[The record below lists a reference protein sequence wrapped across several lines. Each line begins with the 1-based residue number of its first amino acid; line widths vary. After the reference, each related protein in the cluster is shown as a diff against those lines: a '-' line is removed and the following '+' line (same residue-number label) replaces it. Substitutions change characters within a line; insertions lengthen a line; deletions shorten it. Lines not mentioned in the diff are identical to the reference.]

1 MKIPAN
7 FKVETYGKLEQITPT
22 ISKCRVRIFYKY
34 MNRNRTYITED
45 FANEMI
51 SSLPYTPV
59 KGIFDNDEIDFEDHG
74 KKNSDGKIYGVVP
87 ENPNFAWEDHM
98 DLDGV
103 MRTYACADV
112 YLFTGLYPEA
122 KLVPDKSQSMEI
134 FADNLV
140 GKWKIADDGEPYY
153 LFEHGCFVGLQILGD
168 ETEPCFEGAAF
179 YNLQEQFN
187 ELKEVLSYLKK
198 ELKNNGEVEKEM
210 DKTLFRLSDNEKLDK
225 IEYLL
230 NPNFCEEGGWV
241 QDRVVMEVYEDYALC
256 YNITNNIYER
266 AYYSREN
273 DSITI
278 GDICTVYIVDV
289 TADEQMALEAIK
301 SARGTYEAAKE
312 SLEEEET
319 LKNSL
324 AEKETAFS
332 TEKAALEEKV
342 SALEGSVSEYEK
354 TKTETEEKINE
365 FTQKIQELEA
375 EKVEFEQKVSDIT
388 SENES
393 LVAFKKQTEL
403 AQKEDILSKYEEH
416 LTEEIFAQ
424 LKEKIDSFSVVD
436 FKKEVC
442 TAAVENSPSIF
453 DNKDSDNG
461 LIYKGEGKSEPMSG
475 VERLLEKYKR
485 NGGSK

>member
-1 MKIPAN
+1 MKISTK
-7 FKVETYGKLEQITPT
+7 FSVETYGKLEQITPT

-59 KGIFDNDEIDFEDHG
+59 KGIFDTDEIDFEDHG
-74 KKNSDGKIYGVVP
+74 KKNSDGKIYGIVP

-98 DLDGV
+98 DSDGV

-112 YLFTGLYPEA
+112 LLFTGLYPEA
-122 KLVPDKSQSMEI
+122 KLIPDKSQSMEI

-179 YNLQEQFN
+179 YSLQEQFS

-256 YNITNNIYER
+256 YNITSNIYER

-342 SALEGSVSEYEK
+342 STLESSVSEYEK

-365 FTQKIQELEA
+365 FTQKIQALEA

>member
-1 MKIPAN
+1 M
-7 FKVETYGKLEQITPT
+7 
-22 ISKCRVRIFYKY
+22 Y

-59 KGIFDNDEIDFEDHG
+59 KGIFDEDEIDFEDHG

-98 DLDGV
+98 DDDGV
-103 MRTYACADV
+103 MRRYACADV
-112 YLFTGLYPEA
+112 LLFTGLYPEA
-122 KLVPDKSQSMEI
+122 KLIPDKSQSMEI

-153 LFEHGCFVGLQILGD
+153 LFEHGCFVGLQVLGE

-179 YNLQEQFN
+179 YELQEQFK

-198 ELKNNGEVEKEM
+198 DLKIEDREVEKEM
-210 DKTLFRLSDNEKLDK
+210 DKTLFRLSDNEKYDVLTN
-225 IEYLL
+225 LV
-230 NPNFCEEGGWV
+230 NPNFTEEGGWV
-241 QDRVVMEVYEDYALC
+241 QDRVVMEVYDDYALC

-266 AYYSREN
+266 AYYTREN

-278 GDICTVYIVDV
+278 GDISTVYIVDV

-312 SLEEEET
+312 SLDESET

-324 AEKETAFS
+324 TEKETEITEKETAFAAEK
-332 TEKAALEEKV
+332 TELEEKV
-342 SALEGSVSEYEK
+342 SALEASVAEYEK
-354 TKTETEEKINE
+354 SKTETEEKINE
-365 FTQKIQELEA
+365 FTQKIEALEA

-393 LVAFKKQTEL
+393 LTAFKKQTEL
-403 AQKEDILSKYEEH
+403 AQKEEILNKYEEH
-416 LTEEIFAQ
+416 LSEDIYKQ
-424 LKEKIDSFSVVD
+424 LKNSIETFSVID

-453 DNKDSDNG
+453 AKEDSG
-461 LIYKGEGKSEPMSG
+461 LIYKGEGKGETTTG
-475 VERLLEKYKR
+475 VVRLLEKYKR